1 MAGPGRRREAQRA
14 AYGGRCGAGGR
25 EVAGPRREP
34 GQMPGLAPP
43 AHPGAVG
50 VGGWERALGG
60 PRSLWVL
67 SPSPKGFEPRWAGRG
82 PRTTPQTVD
91 CWVPGMRGHA
101 QPVLLERGPEPGLE
115 GSCPQRGVASPRWGQ
130 GDTLQAPGGELFS
143 TLYHLSVMSWPQSR
157 GHSGYTA
164 AGPEAP
170 TQAPPPAVQS
180 WGAHAEAWG
189 QEAVLRASGTC
200 RACLSPT
207 LSPVTVG
214 KPRPTAATPLTE
226 LPEPNRAESMTQAS
240 SGASEG
246 PAASLLGGRGWGQD
260 TLAGRPPGS
269 REGLGPRLM
278 ARQSKGEGDIPQG
291 VLAVHQRPERSQAYN
306 HTLSLSASSDG

>member
-1 MAGPGRRREAQRA
+1 MPGGLEGRPASVDTRQWAAQWGGAGGETARDGRPGRRREAQRA

-82 PRTTPQTVD
+82 PRTTPRTVD
-91 CWVPGMRGHA
+91 CWVPGMRGRA

-130 GDTLQAPGGELFS
+130 GDTLQAPGRELFS
-143 TLYHLSVMSWPQSR
+143 TLYHLSVTSWPQSR

-164 AGPEAP
+164 ARRPP
-170 TQAPPPAVQS
+170 HRPRPPPS
-180 WGAHAEAWG
+180 
-189 QEAVLRASGTC
+189 
-200 RACLSPT
+200 SPGG
-207 LSPVTVG
+207 PMQ
-214 KPRPTAATPLTE
+214 RP
-226 LPEPNRAESMTQAS
+226 
-240 SGASEG
+240 
-246 PAASLLGGRGWGQD
+246 GGR
-260 TLAGRPPGS
+260 
-269 REGLGPRLM
+269 
-278 ARQSKGEGDIPQG
+278 RQ
-291 VLAVHQRPERSQAYN
+291 Y
-306 HTLSLSASSDG
+306 